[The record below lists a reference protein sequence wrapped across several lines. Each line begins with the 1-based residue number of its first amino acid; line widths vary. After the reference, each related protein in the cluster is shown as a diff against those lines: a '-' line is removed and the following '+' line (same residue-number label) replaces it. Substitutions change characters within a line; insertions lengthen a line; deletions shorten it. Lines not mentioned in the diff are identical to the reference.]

1 MLAEIGRFQP
11 AQPLVTVDHGSVLIS
26 FLLHPPLL
34 ASLQLTLGMLP
45 RGPAGFR
52 ALAAVARHNRACP
65 TVVGVVP
72 RFTHPTLSAP
82 TLSRLG
88 LFHAR
93 FNSTTGKDNDPS
105 TQPPSI
111 DSQNIPSDPDKLTKQ
126 HKKHK
131 WRYSKHGELDPDF
144 SGKHPWVASC
154 LRLAISTAI
163 GILVV
168 GGILLIHDA
177 STYTERHVGRV
188 PVNPLSLHPRRGGP
202 KNLPII
208 EVNID
213 DEEDEQK
220 RAMKDKP
227 RLVILGGGW
236 GVSKVSRC
244 LEEANIHRPSALSST
259 CLPMPSTSPSSATR
273 TTSASPRFC
282 LLPVLEPLS
291 PALWSSLFVVSSPAA
306 VVTSSVEKPSTWT

>member
-1 MLAEIGRFQP
+1 
-11 AQPLVTVDHGSVLIS
+11 
-26 FLLHPPLL
+26 
-34 ASLQLTLGMLP
+34 MLP
-45 RGPAGFR
+45 RGQAGIR

-65 TVVGVVP
+65 IAVGVVP
-72 RFTHPTLSAP
+72 RFTHPTSAAP

-88 LFHAR
+88 LLHAR
-93 FNSTTGKDNDPS
+93 FNSTTGKDNKPE

-111 DSQNIPSDPDKLTKQ
+111 DSQNIPSDPKKLTEEH

-131 WRYSKHGELDPDF
+131 WRYSSHGELDPDF
-144 SGKHPWVASC
+144 SGKHPWVAGC
-154 LRLAISTAI
+154 LRLAISTTI

-213 DEEDEQK
+213 DEEDEEK

-236 GVSKVSRC
+236 GVSHADIRSC
-244 LEEANIHRPSALSST
+244 IANNYRLSVFCRT
-259 CLPMPSTSPSSATR
+259 CPPTPSTSPSSALR
-273 TTSASPRFC
+273 TTSALLRFC

-291 PALWSSLFVVSSPAA
+291 PALWSSRFAVSSPVAA
-306 VVTSSVEKPSTWT
+306 VTSSPARLSMST

>member
-1 MLAEIGRFQP
+1 MDKY
-11 AQPLVTVDHGSVLIS
+11 VTDCPRPCRGALPVPFETQRRRQRRCPSVVDAGGNWPFSCRCHRKS
-26 FLLHPPLL
+26 
-34 ASLQLTLGMLP
+34 SLQLPKSPFPFHPHQPTFGARLAMLP
-45 RGPAGFR
+45 RGQAGIR

-65 TVVGVVP
+65 TVAGVVP
-72 RFTHPTLSAP
+72 RFTPVSTAP

-88 LFHAR
+88 PLHAR
-93 FNSTTGKDNDPS
+93 FNSTTGKDNNPE

-144 SGKHPWVASC
+144 SGKHPWVAGC

-163 GILVV
+163 GVLVV

-236 GVSKVSRC
+236 GVSLAAPLAVS
-244 LEEANIHRPSALSST
+244 
-259 CLPMPSTSPSSATR
+259 
-273 TTSASPRFC
+273 
-282 LLPVLEPLS
+282 
-291 PALWSSLFVVSSPAA
+291 
-306 VVTSSVEKPSTWT
+306 

>member
-1 MLAEIGRFQP
+1 
-11 AQPLVTVDHGSVLIS
+11 
-26 FLLHPPLL
+26 
-34 ASLQLTLGMLP
+34 MLP
-45 RGPAGFR
+45 RGQAGIR
-52 ALAAVARHNRACP
+52 ALAAVARRNGCP
-65 TVVGVVP
+65 TSVVSIVP
-72 RFTHPTLSAP
+72 RFPHATITSP
-82 TLSRLG
+82 TLSRVG

-93 FNSTTGKDNDPS
+93 FNSTKPPIPPTGAVGKDDNPL

-111 DSQNIPSDPDKLTKQ
+111 DSQNIPADPKRLTEQ
-126 HKKHK
+126 HKKQHWK
-131 WRYSKHGELDPDF
+131 WRYSEHGELNPAF
-144 SGKHPWVASC
+144 AHKHPWIAGC

-236 GVSKVSRC
+236 GVS
-244 LEEANIHRPSALSST
+244 
-259 CLPMPSTSPSSATR
+259 
-273 TTSASPRFC
+273 
-282 LLPVLEPLS
+282 VLFRLTL
-291 PALWSSLFVVSSPAA
+291 AF
-306 VVTSSVEKPSTWT
+306 